1 MHQLQTLPVTTEI
14 PSMVPTRQPTS
25 QMAPCLVKMPS
36 NIKHTAGDSCCV
48 YWPARLSAKST
59 SHTSPHSSACKATKH
74 ACPAEEHRST
84 FAPSLPILNHVTF
97 GKCSFCTTVLLSNWI
112 IKISNTTGDGTE
124 ATPSCDQGHSFY
136 IIQSQKLQRASK
148 THVHSLIHRLLLD
161 LVFKCKLCNDSY
173 PHK

>member
-1 MHQLQTLPVTTEI
+1 MHQLRTLPVTTEI
-14 PSMVPTRQPTS
+14 PSMVPTRQPRS

-59 SHTSPHSSACKATKH
+59 SHTSPHSSACKATAH

-84 FAPSLPILNHVTF
+84 FAPSLPILNHVKHVTF
-97 GKCSFCTTVLLSNWI
+97 GKCPFSPQSWLSNWI
-112 IKISNTTGDGTE
+112 IKISSTTGDGTE
-124 ATPSCDQGHSFY
+124 ATPSCDQGHSFC
-136 IIQSQKLQRASK
+136 IIQSQKLQRACK

-161 LVFKCKLCNDSY
+161 LMSKYKLCNDF
-173 PHK
+173 